1 MNRACNKLLAGSSL
15 ACDQYG
21 CVGRTDTVDS
31 LKNLFEAGAAPNDAV
46 RYLPSA
52 TESTGLPSG
61 CGWVVDRSRH
71 QVLHAIESTDSVRQA
86 ARCCRTAS
94 AEMRSRRR
102 GALSPAGRS
111 RHVRRRTRSASAT
124 VLR

>member
-52 TESTGLPSG
+52 TESTGLRSG

-71 QVLHAIESTDSVRQA
+71 QVLHAYRIDR
-86 ARCCRTAS
+86 
-94 AEMRSRRR
+94 
-102 GALSPAGRS
+102 
-111 RHVRRRTRSASAT
+111 RSASSSA
-124 VLR
+124 LLSNGFCRNAIAPARS